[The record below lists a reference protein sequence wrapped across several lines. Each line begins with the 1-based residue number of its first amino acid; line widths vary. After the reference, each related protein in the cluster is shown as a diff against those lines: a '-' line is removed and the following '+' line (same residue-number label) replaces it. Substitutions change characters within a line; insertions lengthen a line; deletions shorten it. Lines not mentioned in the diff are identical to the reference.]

1 MKLAKVALACAL
13 STLPIA
19 GAFPAHAGS
28 GTRRVSVDL
37 AGGDPD
43 GGSYVSSLTADAGKV
58 AFRGSASDLVPG
70 DDNGV
75 HDVFV
80 TNPATGTTTR
90 ASIDAAGRDS
100 NAGSFAPS
108 ISADGRFVAFHSYAS
123 DLVSH
128 DGNDEVDVFVRDL
141 VGGTTVRASVDT
153 RGRDANGGSL
163 YPSISADGRF
173 VAFHSDASD
182 LTLGDENGLRD
193 VFVRDLVEGKTGRVS
208 VDTGGADANGRSL
221 HPSISADGRF
231 VAFDS
236 SATDLVAGDGNGLV
250 DVFVRDSASG
260 STVSVSEDQTGGDS
274 NGGSSSAWI
283 TPDGGFVA
291 FVSSASDLVSGD
303 TNGISDIFVRD
314 ALAGSTVRASVDAAG
329 SDPNGVSGYPALSA
343 DGRLV
348 SFHSHASDLVAG
360 DTNGLLD
367 VFVRDLVAGVTV
379 RSSVDLGGGDPNGE
393 SGYPTISA
401 DGRSVAFSSY
411 ATDLIAEDGNLKA
424 DVFLRRLS

>member
-1 MKLAKVALACAL
+1 MALACAL
-13 STLPIA
+13 STLPIT

-43 GGSYVSSLTADAGKV
+43 GGSYVSSLTADGGRV
-58 AFRGSASDLVPG
+58 AFRGSASDLVAG

-141 VGGTTVRASVDT
+141 VSGTTVRASVDA
-153 RGRDANGGSL
+153 RGRDASAGSL

-193 VFVRDLVEGKTGRVS
+193 VFVRDLVEGTTGRVS
-208 VDTGGADANGRSL
+208 VDTSGADANGHSL
-221 HPSISADGRF
+221 HPAISADGRF

-260 STVSVSEDQTGGDS
+260 TTVRVSQDQTGGDS
-274 NGGSSSAWI
+274 NGGSYSAWI

-303 TNGISDIFVRD
+303 TNGISDVFVRD

-329 SDPNGVSGYPALSA
+329 SDPNGVSGYPALSG

-348 SFHSHASDLVAG
+348 SFHSQASDLVAG
-360 DTNGLLD
+360 DANGLLD
-367 VFVRDLVAGVTV
+367 VFVRDLLAGVTV
-379 RSSVDLGGGDPNGE
+379 RSSVDVGGGDPNGE
-393 SGYPTISA
+393 SGYPAISA